1 MRRVFMKRRTIDRIV
16 SLIGLGLA
24 VFLFI
29 AAGLLSWGYS
39 FANSNVRDQLSAQ
52 NITFPTADSDSFKAL
67 PEEDQAAMEPF
78 AGMKMTTGKQAMAYA
93 EHYIGVHVKGVAGG
107 KTYSEVSGAALAT
120 SAQSKADPTN
130 AELAASA
137 ATLMGQRQTLFMG
150 ETLKG
155 LLGNAYAFW
164 QLGQIAMYA
173 MWAALAGGVIMLIL
187 SILGFMHLRRTPEG
201 ATIQ

>member
-1 MRRVFMKRRTIDRIV
+1 MKRRTIDRIV
-16 SLIGLGLA
+16 SLIGLGLSL
-24 VFLFI
+24 FLFV
-29 AAGLLSWGYS
+29 AAGLLYWGFT
-39 FANSNVRDQLSAQ
+39 FADQNVKDQLSAQ

-67 PEEDQAAMEPF
+67 PKDDREAMEPF
-78 AGMKMTTGKQAMAYA
+78 AGAKMTTGEQAMAYA
-93 EHYIGVHVKGVAGG
+93 QHYFGVHVKNVAGG
-107 KTYSEVSGAALAT
+107 KTYSEVSGAALAA

-130 AELAASA
+130 TELASQA

-164 QLGQIAMYA
+164 KMGQIAMYA
-173 MWAALAGGVIMLIL
+173 AWAAGASAIVMLIL

-201 ATIQ
+201 TTV

>member
-1 MRRVFMKRRTIDRIV
+1 MKRRTIDRIV
-16 SLIGLGLA
+16 SLIGLGLSL
-24 VFLFI
+24 FLFV
-29 AAGLLSWGYS
+29 AAGLLYWGFT
-39 FANSNVRDQLSAQ
+39 FADQNVKDQLSAQ

-67 PEEDQAAMEPF
+67 PKDDKEAMEPF
-78 AGMKMTTGKQAMAYA
+78 AGAKMTTGEQAMAYA
-93 EHYIGVHVKGVAGG
+93 QHYIGVHVKNVAGG
-107 KTYSEVSGAALAT
+107 KTYSEVSGAALAA

-130 AELAASA
+130 TELASQA

-164 QLGQIAMYA
+164 KMGQIAMYA
-173 MWAALAGGVIMLIL
+173 AWAAGASAIVMFIL

-201 ATIQ
+201 TTV

>member
-1 MRRVFMKRRTIDRIV
+1 VKRRTIDRIV
-16 SLIGLGLA
+16 SLIGLGLSL
-24 VFLFI
+24 FLFV
-29 AAGLLSWGYS
+29 AAGLLYWGFT
-39 FANSNVRDQLSAQ
+39 FADQNVKDQLSAQ

-67 PEEDQAAMEPF
+67 PKDDREAMEPF
-78 AGMKMTTGKQAMAYA
+78 AGAKMTTGEQAMAYA
-93 EHYIGVHVKGVAGG
+93 QHYIGVHVKNVAGG
-107 KTYSEVSGAALAT
+107 KTYSEVSGAALAA

-130 AELAASA
+130 TELASQA

-164 QLGQIAMYA
+164 KMGQIAMYA
-173 MWAALAGGVIMLIL
+173 AWAAGASAIVMLIL

-201 ATIQ
+201 TTV

>member
-1 MRRVFMKRRTIDRIV
+1 MKRRTIDRIV
-16 SLIGLGLA
+16 SLIGLGLSL
-24 VFLFI
+24 FLFV
-29 AAGLLSWGYS
+29 AAGLLYWGFT
-39 FANSNVRDQLSAQ
+39 FADQNVKDQLSAQ

-67 PEEDQAAMEPF
+67 PKDDKEAMEPF
-78 AGMKMTTGKQAMAYA
+78 AGAKMTTGEQALAYA
-93 EHYIGVHVKGVAGG
+93 QHYIGVHVKNVAGG
-107 KTYSEVSGAALAT
+107 KTYSEVSGAALAA

-130 AELAASA
+130 TELASQA

-164 QLGQIAMYA
+164 KMGQIAMYA
-173 MWAALAGGVIMLIL
+173 AWAAGASAIVMLIL

-201 ATIQ
+201 TTV

>member
-1 MRRVFMKRRTIDRIV
+1 VKRRTIDRIV
-16 SLIGLGLA
+16 SLIGLGLSL
-24 VFLFI
+24 FLFV
-29 AAGLLSWGYS
+29 AAGLLYWGFT
-39 FANSNVRDQLSAQ
+39 FADQNVKDQLSAQ

-67 PEEDQAAMEPF
+67 PKDDKEAMEPF
-78 AGMKMTTGKQAMAYA
+78 AGAKMTTGEQALAYA
-93 EHYIGVHVKGVAGG
+93 QHYIGVHVKNVAGG
-107 KTYSEVSGAALAT
+107 KTYSEVSGAALAA

-130 AELAASA
+130 TELASQA

-164 QLGQIAMYA
+164 KMGQIAMYA
-173 MWAALAGGVIMLIL
+173 AWAAGASAIVMLIL

-201 ATIQ
+201 TTV

>member
-1 MRRVFMKRRTIDRIV
+1 MKRRTIDRIV

-24 VFLFI
+24 VFLFV

-39 FANSNVRDQLSAQ
+39 FANSNVKDQLSAQ
-52 NITFPTADSDSFKAL
+52 RISFPAADSDSFKAL
-67 PEEDQAAMEPF
+67 PEDDQAAIKPF
-78 AGMKMTTGKQAMAYA
+78 AGMQLTTGEQAMAYA
-93 EHYIGVHVKGVAGG
+93 QHYIGVHVKGIAGG
-107 KTYSEVSGAALAT
+107 KTYSEVSGAALAA

-130 AELAASA
+130 TELAANA

-173 MWAALAGGVIMLIL
+173 MWAAIAGGVIMLIL

-201 ATIQ
+201 TTVQ